1 MTDNR
6 GASDTGT
13 LLLLVAVLLVAR
25 IPAGVVLSLADYL
38 DGRIDQLP
46 SSTSGVAA
54 AVASD

>member
-6 GASDTGT
+6 GASGTGT

-38 DGRIDQLP
+38 GDRVNQLP

>member
-6 GASDTGT
+6 GASGTGT

-25 IPAGVVLSLADYL
+25 IPSGVVLSLIDYL
-38 DGRIDQLP
+38 GDRINQLP

>member
-6 GASDTGT
+6 GASGTGT
-13 LLLLVAVLLVAR
+13 LLLLIAMLRVAR

-38 DGRIDQLP
+38 GDRIDQLT

>member
-13 LLLLVAVLLVAR
+13 LLLLIAMLRVAR

-38 DGRIDQLP
+38 GDRIDQLP